1 MKKEYMSLYK
11 AIKLA
16 HEGERLY
23 KGMDLKLKQLEDYKK
38 QMDATIKKIS
48 KKQTI
53 YMVESCA
60 GNCYLTLYLAWFYSR
75 EYPGV
80 FDFTCVERNGRLME
94 EANDTAKKLGLNNIT
109 FISSNV
115 EDVCF
120 ENSVHVV
127 YSLHAC
133 DLATDYTLALGVK
146 LNARAILSVS
156 CCQHTIH
163 RNMKGHPLT
172 RITQYGVYKEMIASM
187 IGDTLRSELL
197 TYKGYKS
204 DIFAFTGIK
213 NSGRNVMLRGIFTPI
228 SECKKQESLSS
239 FNFLSSMFNTKPEL
253 CNLIDLKQSEASI
266 VYKDAS

>member
-1 MKKEYMSLYK
+1 MKKEYMPLYK

-16 HEGERLY
+16 HEGGRLY

-38 QMDATIKKIS
+38 QMDSTIKKIS

-60 GNCYLTLYLAWFYSR
+60 GNCYLTLYLAWFYNK

-80 FDFTCVERNGRLME
+80 FDFTCIERNGRLMD
-94 EANDTAKKLGLNNIT
+94 EAKVSAKNLGLDNIK

-115 EDVCF
+115 EDVKF
-120 ENSVHVV
+120 ENDVQVV

-133 DLATDYTLALGVK
+133 DLATDYTIALGINLK
-146 LNARAILSVS
+146 ARAILSVS

-163 RNMKGHPLT
+163 KSIKGHPLT
-172 RITQYGVYKEMIASM
+172 RITQHGVYKEMMAAM
-187 IGDTLRSELL
+187 LGDTLRSELL
-197 TYKGYKS
+197 TYKGYKT

-213 NSGRNVMLRGIFTPI
+213 NSGRNVMLRGSLTPI
-228 SECKKQESLSS
+228 NEVKKREAINS
-239 FNFLSSMFNTKPEL
+239 FHFLSSMFKTKPEL
-253 CNLIDLKQSEASI
+253 YNLITVED
-266 VYKDAS
+266 KDKVVELRSVS